1 MNVRPHRLDI
11 TSVIDREEIAAAFG
25 AAAMWRATI
34 TVLTQREARETD
46 PRRKRRLRLLLLNAQ
61 TQLALT
67 NEGA

>member
-11 TSVIDREEIAAAFG
+11 TSVIDREEVVAAFG